1 MAHSWLMSP
10 TRNLWLIFSD
20 SQVQK
25 SSWRMKR
32 TLDGMTSRLV
42 LKVENPRAFRVSVR

>member
-1 MAHSWLMSP
+1 MSP

-25 SSWRMKR
+25 SSWRINR

-42 LKVENPRAFRVSVR
+42 LNVEKPRAFKVRVR